1 MGSSQQKKSLF
12 REPHSPTMHRNMIIK
27 EIGCR

>member
-12 REPHSPTMHRNMIIK
+12 REPHSPTMHRNMIK
-27 EIGCR
+27 EIGRR